1 MSQTAEWQCLSV
13 QDFFTQQNWNGKKS
27 PQILS
32 SSVITEVNTPIPSD
46 FPVKKEVFP
55 PSVMSSAPTKPQGE
69 ETHLS
74 VEDSKQNLGKKSIPW
89 ECLTVED
96 FFGQNNWLGN
106 LKQINFQPVL
116 DSSYLAREKA
126 FQPSL
131 KDLPEIT
138 LDTPQSPSGVLPSPK
153 SLVFSLTLSVEDFC
167 NAIEW
172 EGKPA
177 IALLPQI
184 KSKKTPTE
192 SEEEFTIDDLSN
204 LF

>member
-1 MSQTAEWQCLSV
+1 MSQTSDWQCLSV

-27 PQILS
+27 PQMLA
-32 SSVITEVNTPIPSD
+32 VTQEVNTPVVSD
-46 FPVKKEVFP
+46 FPVKKEVSP
-55 PSVMSSAPTKPQGE
+55 PSVMVSPPTKPQGGE
-69 ETHLS
+69 RKNLS
-74 VEDSKQNLGKKSIPW
+74 PEDSTQNLGKKSIRW

-116 DSSYLAREKA
+116 DSKHLARETDS
-126 FQPSL
+126 QPSL

-138 LDTPQSPSGVLPSPK
+138 LETKPSSSGVLPSPK
-153 SLVFSLTLSVEDFC
+153 SMVFSLTLSVQDFC

-184 KSKKTPTE
+184 KNKKPPTE